1 MRQPL
6 VTMTSTARALS
17 QWVSLSH
24 RGWLAL
30 GEAVSCDMSGSRLL
44 FVGAEYGSRKIAKS
58 SRKVKL
64 IVITAPPI
72 PCRSEPARDEPESAA
87 GCQAPS
93 VIVHDHR
100 EQARSYRVLCHPPM
114 RNYG

>member
-6 VTMTSTARALS
+6 VTITSTARALS
-17 QWVSLSH
+17 QWVSRSQ

-30 GEAVSCDMSGSRLL
+30 GEAVVCDMSGSRLLL

-64 IVITAPPI
+64 NVIT
-72 PCRSEPARDEPESAA
+72 RS
-87 GCQAPS
+87 
-93 VIVHDHR
+93 
-100 EQARSYRVLCHPPM
+100 
-114 RNYG
+114 

>member
-6 VTMTSTARALS
+6 VTITSTARALS
-17 QWVSLSH
+17 QWVSRSQ

-30 GEAVSCDMSGSRLL
+30 GEAVDCDMSGSRLL

-64 IVITAPPI
+64 IVITRRCI
-72 PCRSEPARDEPESAA
+72 
-87 GCQAPS
+87 
-93 VIVHDHR
+93 
-100 EQARSYRVLCHPPM
+100 L
-114 RNYG
+114 

>member
-30 GEAVSCDMSGSRLL
+30 GEAGSGDMTGSRLLL
-44 FVGAEYGSRKIAKS
+44 FVGAEYGRHKVAKS
-58 SRKVKL
+58 SRKVK
-64 IVITAPPI
+64 
-72 PCRSEPARDEPESAA
+72 
-87 GCQAPS
+87 
-93 VIVHDHR
+93 
-100 EQARSYRVLCHPPM
+100 
-114 RNYG
+114 